1 MRIYLVITK
10 IEVINLRLQLKNYK
24 MFNINSLLEKTKG
37 DRWIWL
43 IIIMLSMISIM
54 AVYSATGAIA
64 YKKGVTVERYLL
76 FKHVIF
82 VLMGIAMIYIA
93 HLLDYKYYAGISKV
107 LMIITI
113 PLLFYTLIFGSQIN
127 GAARWVPIPV
137 IGVTFQTS
145 DLAKLALIT
154 FLARM
159 LTKKQENIK
168 DVKSAFIPIMGSVCA
183 VFILIALANLSTALM
198 LFGVSILLLIIG
210 RISIKQ
216 ILVVCAGGFVLLLF
230 VVFLGPRRQTYISRI
245 NAFMHPE
252 MQHSDK
258 TFQSDHSKIAL
269 ATGGLFGKGPGN
281 STERNFLPHPY
292 SDFIF
297 AIIVEEYGTVGGLAI
312 VVLYLVLLYR
322 CVRIVVRSPKAFGA
336 LLAAGLSFSLTIQ
349 AFANMAVAVGLGPVT
364 GVPLPLVSMGGTSMI
379 FTSIAFGI
387 ILSVSRDVEEHSAKT
402 EEKVVVGSIP
412 AMG

>member
-1 MRIYLVITK
+1 MYSANTHMDERNNEEGGVL
-10 IEVINLRLQLKNYK
+10 NRRLSWVQKT
-24 MFNINSLLEKTKG
+24 LERTKG

-64 YKKGVTVERYLL
+64 YKKGVAVEKYLL
-76 FKHVIF
+76 FKHIIF
-82 VLMGIAMIYIA
+82 VLMGIGMIYIA
-93 HLLDYKYYAGISKV
+93 HLLDYKYYAGISKI
-107 LMIITI
+107 LMIVTL
-113 PLLFYTLIFGSQIN
+113 PLLLYTLAFGSQIN
-127 GAARWVPIPV
+127 GASRWVQVPV
-137 IGVTFQTS
+137 IGLTFQTS

-168 DVKSAFIPIMGSVCA
+168 DVKNAFIPIMGSVCV
-183 VFILIALANLSTALM
+183 VFVLIALANLSTALM

-216 ILVVCAGGFVLLLF
+216 IAFVCAGGVVLLMF
-230 VVFLGPRRQTYISRI
+230 VVFLGPRRETYKSRI
-245 NAFMHPE
+245 NTFMHPE
-252 MQHSDK
+252 LQSSDK

-297 AIIVEEYGTVGGLAI
+297 AIIIEEYGTVGGLGI

-387 ILSVSRDVEEHSAKT
+387 ILSVSRDVEEHSTKK
-402 EEKVVVGSIP
+402 EEKVIVGTIP